1 VKVANATGDTLMHAA
16 VTGTLGKGATQKDIC
31 EVVQYLNDIHAP
43 LDEKNARGRT
53 PIDVAN
59 GPPIDDA
66 VTLITDLIIK
76 SGAQP
81 VHPSKR

>member
-1 VKVANATGDTLMHAA
+1 M
-16 VTGTLGKGATQKDIC
+16 
-31 EVVQYLNDIHAP
+31 HAP

-59 GPPIDDA
+59 VAPIDDA
-66 VTLITDLIIK
+66 VTLMNDLIIK

-81 VHPSKR
+81 VHSPKR